1 MPTADIKDFNIRY
14 KGHPKYNINRIVEDR
29 TMEFIIQKLEMVLMT
44 NKGEVMDDYDFGA
57 NLEYYLWS
65 TKVPVNKIENEI
77 QEQINIYIPEMN
89 KLDYTI
95 NIELFQGTIRDI
107 LKVNIKIKE
116 SELNFILK

>member
-77 QEQINIYIPEMN
+77 QEQINTYIPEMN

>member
-44 NKGEVMDDYDFGA
+44 NKGEVLDDYDFGA

-77 QEQINIYIPEMN
+77 QEQINTYIPEMN

>member
-1 MPTADIKDFNIRY
+1 MIMISVQIQNIIY
-14 KGHPKYNINRIVEDR
+14 G
-29 TMEFIIQKLEMVLMT
+29 QL
-44 NKGEVMDDYDFGA
+44 
-57 NLEYYLWS
+57 
-65 TKVPVNKIENEI
+65 VNKIENEI
-77 QEQINIYIPEMN
+77 QEQINTYIPEMN